1 MIFDFL
7 QANWFEIV
15 AALLAIAYLVLAM
28 MQDVRCWVA
37 WIISSLM
44 YLFVMYSAGL
54 YMEALLQIFY
64 IFIGFYGLYQWRF
77 KSDLNESLKI
87 STWSAR
93 NHLII
98 IGVLIF
104 LTFVSGY
111 ILTIYTTAASPF
123 VDAFTTW
130 GAIAASYLVAKKI
143 LENWFYWFV
152 IDFVSVFLLKSI
164 NQFSQILLIFQKLIL
179 HLHLILVAFLRV
191 SFVGKI
197 KLLELIC
204 YLLIA

>member
-44 YLFVMYSAGL
+44 YFFVMYSANL

-64 IFIGFYGLYQWRF
+64 IFIGLYGLYQWRF
-77 KSDLNESLKI
+77 KADKKDALKI
-87 STWSAR
+87 TTWSVK
-93 NHLII
+93 NHLIVI
-98 IGVLIF
+98 SALVF
-104 LTFVSGY
+104 LTSLSGY
-111 ILTIYTTAASPF
+111 ILMIYTAAASPF

-152 IDFVSVFLLKSI
+152 IDFVSVFLFISRELYPTALLFIVYLVLVVIGYSAWRKSW
-164 NQFSQILLIFQKLIL
+164 QL
-179 HLHLILVAFLRV
+179 AD
-191 SFVGKI
+191 
-197 KLLELIC
+197 E
-204 YLLIA
+204 

>member
-28 MQDVRCWVA
+28 LQDVRCWVA

-77 KSDLNESLKI
+77 QSDLNETLKI
-87 STWSAR
+87 STWNVKNLS
-93 NHLII
+93 LIHI
-98 IGVLIF
+98 
-104 LTFVSGY
+104 
-111 ILTIYTTAASPF
+111 
-123 VDAFTTW
+123 
-130 GAIAASYLVAKKI
+130 
-143 LENWFYWFV
+143 
-152 IDFVSVFLLKSI
+152 
-164 NQFSQILLIFQKLIL
+164 
-179 HLHLILVAFLRV
+179 
-191 SFVGKI
+191 
-197 KLLELIC
+197 
-204 YLLIA
+204 

>member
-15 AALLAIAYLVLAM
+15 AALLAVAYLILAM
-28 MQDVRCWVA
+28 IQDVRCWVA

-54 YMEALLQIFY
+54 YMEAMLQIFY

-77 KSDLNESLKI
+77 MSDLKETLKI
-87 STWSAR
+87 STWSVK
-93 NHLII
+93 NHFIV
-98 IGVLIF
+98 IGILIF

-111 ILTIYTTAASPF
+111 ILTIFTAAASPF

-130 GAIAASYLVAKKI
+130 GAIVASYLVAKKI

-152 IDFVSVFLLKSI
+152 IDFVSVFLFISRELYPTALLFVVYLVLVVFGYRTWSKSWQHADEP
-164 NQFSQILLIFQKLIL
+164 N
-179 HLHLILVAFLRV
+179 
-191 SFVGKI
+191 
-197 KLLELIC
+197 
-204 YLLIA
+204 

>member
-44 YLFVMYSAGL
+44 YFFVMYSANL

-64 IFIGFYGLYQWRF
+64 IFIGLYGLYQWRF
-77 KSDLNESLKI
+77 KADKKDALKI
-87 STWSAR
+87 TTWSVK
-93 NHLII
+93 NHLIV
-98 IGVLIF
+98 IGALFF
-104 LTFVSGY
+104 LTSLSGY
-111 ILTIYTTAASPF
+111 VLKIYTPAASPF
-123 VDAFTTW
+123 IDAFTTW

-152 IDFVSVFLLKSI
+152 IDFVSVFLFISRELYPTALLFVVYLVLVVFGYSAWRKSW
-164 NQFSQILLIFQKLIL
+164 QL
-179 HLHLILVAFLRV
+179 AD
-191 SFVGKI
+191 
-197 KLLELIC
+197 E
-204 YLLIA
+204 

>member
-15 AALLAIAYLVLAM
+15 AAFLAIAYLILAM
-28 MQDVRCWVA
+28 LQDIRCWVA

-44 YLFVMYSAGL
+44 YFFVMYSANL

-64 IFIGFYGLYQWRF
+64 IFIGLYGLYQWRF
-77 KSDLNESLKI
+77 KADKKDALKI
-87 STWSAR
+87 TTWSVK
-93 NHLII
+93 NHLIVI
-98 IGVLIF
+98 SALVF
-104 LTFVSGY
+104 LTSLSGY
-111 ILTIYTTAASPF
+111 ILMIYTAAASPF

-152 IDFVSVFLLKSI
+152 IDFVSVFLFVSRELYPTALLFIVYLVLVVIGYSAWRKSW
-164 NQFSQILLIFQKLIL
+164 QL
-179 HLHLILVAFLRV
+179 AD
-191 SFVGKI
+191 
-197 KLLELIC
+197 E
-204 YLLIA
+204 